1 MTRTLFGFL
10 AVLSG
15 AAFGQTT
22 LPKPAFELADIH
34 PSAKVTNP
42 YMRGGT
48 LRGGRYEVK
57 DASMLDLITT
67 AYGVQPDR
75 VQGGPPWLDSDRFDI
90 IAKATDDATQASLNS
105 MLQSLLEDRFKLVV
119 HNDSKPLAAYALTL
133 GKGKPKL
140 KEAAAREG
148 PSGCQGKPQNAGE
161 EIPYNEVACRNM
173 TMEAFA
179 EVLQGMAVPGGLLPN
194 PVVDSTG
201 LKGARDFDFRYNSRR
216 QLALAGGQAIT
227 LIDAVDKQL
236 GLKLE
241 LRKIPL
247 PVLVVDSVNQEPT
260 NNPPDL
266 AAKLPPP
273 PPAEFEVAEVRP
285 SQPGAQENE
294 NYLNGRV
301 DLQAITL
308 KDLIKE
314 AWDINRD
321 DLIAGAPKFS
331 ESARFDVV
339 AKASTDPKIA
349 SQIDDDTLLLML
361 RALLVDRFKLA
372 THMEERAVPAYKL
385 SAAKPKLQK
394 ADPSNRTECVNGPGT
409 DGKDPRIA
417 NPVLNRLLTCH
428 NMSMAQFA
436 EQLPNLVPGYVQ
448 TQVLDATGI
457 EGAFDFTMSFSG
469 VNILRNAGQGRGG
482 AASEPSGALSLAD
495 ALNKQLGLKLELQ
508 KRNAQVLVVDHV
520 EEKPTGN

>member
-1 MTRTLFGFL
+1 MSIYLL
-10 AVLSG
+10 D
-15 AAFGQTT
+15 TT
-22 LPKPAFELADIH
+22 
-34 PSAKVTNP
+34 
-42 YMRGGT
+42 
-48 LRGGRYEVK
+48 
-57 DASMLDLITT
+57 
-67 AYGVQPDR
+67 
-75 VQGGPPWLDSDRFDI
+75 
-90 IAKATDDATQASLNS
+90 
-105 MLQSLLEDRFKLVV
+105 
-119 HNDSKPLAAYALTL
+119 LAAYALTA
-133 GKGKPKL
+133 GKGKPKM

-148 PSGCQGKPQNAGE
+148 PTGCQGKSLNVGE
-161 EIPYNEVACRNM
+161 ENPYSQIACRNV

-179 EVLQGMAVPGGLLPN
+179 EVLRGMAIPGGLLPN

-201 LKGARDFDFRYNSRR
+201 LKGAWDFDFKYTSRR
-216 QLALAGGQAIT
+216 QLALGAGEAIS

-241 LRKIPL
+241 LQKMPL
-247 PVLVVDSVNQEPT
+247 PVLVVDGVNQKPAD
-260 NNPPDL
+260 NPPDL

-273 PPAEFEVAEVRP
+273 PPAEFEVAEIRP
-285 SQPGAQENE
+285 SQPGAQEKE
-294 NYLNGRV
+294 NFQNGRL

-308 KDLIKE
+308 KDLIK
-314 AWDINRD
+314 AGWDINSD
-321 DLIAGAPKFS
+321 DLIAGLPKFS

-372 THMEERAVPAYKL
+372 THMEERAVSAYTL

-394 ADPSNRTECVNGPGT
+394 ADPSNRTACADGPGV

-417 NPVLNRLLTCH
+417 NPVLNRLITCH
-428 NMSMAQFA
+428 NMTMAQFA

-448 TQVLDATGI
+448 TQVLNATGI

-508 KRNAQVLVVDHV
+508 KRNTQVLVVDHV
-520 EEKPTGN
+520 EEKPADN